1 MLGNMTVSHMGTGG
15 GDTPEVKRV
24 QTGLLGADYEVAG
37 GRYRFSRVYNGE
49 NWNPQLRAPL
59 TQPGVNVKAGEY
71 LLAVNGREVHPPE
84 NVYSFFEGMADK
96 SVLIRVGADASGA
109 GAREVSVVPV
119 ADESRLRNLAWI
131 EENRRKVDQMTGGKV
146 AYIYMPDTANGGL
159 TAFNRYFYAQIGKQA
174 AIVDERFN
182 GGGLLATDIAEILNR
197 KPMSAASNRV
207 GSELVQP
214 QGIFG
219 PKVMII
225 NERAGSGGDA
235 MPWYFKRAGVGK
247 LIGTR
252 TWGGL
257 VGMAGGPPL
266 MDGGFVGAPSSGI
279 YNPLTGE
286 WEVENIGVA
295 PDIEVEQ
302 DPALVRKGHDPQLEK
317 AVEVAL
323 EELKKNPP
331 PVLRRPAF
339 PNYNKPAAK

>member
-1 MLGNMTVSHMGTGG
+1 VT
-15 GDTPEVKRV
+15 
-24 QTGLLGADYEVAG
+24 
-37 GRYRFSRVYNGE
+37 
-49 NWNPQLRAPL
+49 
-59 TQPGVNVKAGEY
+59 
-71 LLAVNGREVHPPE
+71 
-84 NVYSFFEGMADK
+84 
-96 SVLIRVGADASGA
+96 
-109 GAREVSVVPV
+109 VVPV

-159 TAFNRYFYAQIGKQA
+159 TAFNRYFYAQIGKDA

-182 GGGLLATDIAEILNR
+182 SGGLLATDIAEILNR
-197 KPMSAASNRV
+197 KLLSAASNRV
-207 GSELVQP
+207 GEPLIQP

-257 VGMAGGPPL
+257 VGMAGGPAL
-266 MDGGFVGAPSSGI
+266 MDGGGVGAPSSGI
-279 YNPLTGE
+279 YNPLSGE
-286 WEVENIGVA
+286 WEVENAGVA

-302 DPALVRKGHDPQLEK
+302 DPALVRLGRDPQLEK
-317 AVEVAL
+317 AIATVL
-323 EELKKNPP
+323 DELKKNPP
-331 PVLRRPAF
+331 PKLLRPAF
-339 PNYNKPAAK
+339 PKYNGTIIK